1 MYGMILMA
9 ALGGGTVP
17 AGCGPIYGGGWGTP
31 MVVSGGC
38 FGAGCNGGCY
48 GGGCWGSPGA
58 GCWGSPGG
66 GCWGSMPLTSGCFGS
81 GWTPVVNLG
90 CYGSSLGGFAPSYA
104 NVPSGVH
111 VVSDNR
117 EVVIREPGGE
127 VLQAGS
133 ALTEDSGQARPAVP
147 ARVSPEKV
155 RRPAPAASDVKEAT
169 ESIGPP
175 EESLGP
181 ARATLVVRLPAEARL
196 TINDAATQQASG
208 TRTFMSPPLRRGEDY
223 HYTLKAELM
232 RGERTLTATRRVAV
246 RAGEEKEVTLTFP
259 SVAGR

>member
-1 MYGMILMA
+1 MILVA
-9 ALGGGTVP
+9 ALGGGGTVP
-17 AGCGPIYGGGWGTP
+17 AGCGPFDGGWGTP

-48 GGGCWGSPGA
+48 GGGCLGTWSVG

-66 GCWGSMPLTSGCFGS
+66 GCWGSRPLPSGCYGS
-81 GWTPVVNLG
+81 GWTPVANFG
-90 CYGSSLGGFAPSYA
+90 CYGNSLGGFAPSYA
-104 NVPSGVH
+104 NVPSGVP
-111 VVSDNR
+111 VVSDAG
-117 EVVIREPGGE
+117 EVVIREPSGNISP
-127 VLQAGS
+127 AGS
-133 ALTEDSGQARPAVP
+133 ALAEDSGQAGPAVP

-155 RRPAPAASDVKEAT
+155 RRPAPAASDVKEAS

-196 TINDAATQQASG
+196 TINDAVTQQASG
-208 TRTFMSPPLRRGEDY
+208 TRTFVSPPLRRGEDY

-246 RAGEEKEVTLTFP
+246 RAGEEKQVTLTFP